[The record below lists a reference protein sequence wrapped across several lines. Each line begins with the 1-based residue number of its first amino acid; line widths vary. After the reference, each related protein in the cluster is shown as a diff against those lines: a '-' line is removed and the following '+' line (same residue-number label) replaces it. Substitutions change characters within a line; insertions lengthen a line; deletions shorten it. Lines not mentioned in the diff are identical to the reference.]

1 MFPELRPE
9 LIAIARDAL
18 NCSLEHAASIAQ
30 AEGASVLPI
39 DQGSALA
46 VWGETGKVMRD
57 GRQPDYRRPHPLHL
71 AFNQLGSP
79 LSTFPL
85 RGAFPSSRFFVA
97 FVFPNREEP
106 FRMVSWCS
114 MEEPQPLRLRLH
126 TRHDLGDVFGE
137 IKESFLE
144 WLHEATTS
152 GFHGETLV
160 ASLDSIERYSEPARF
175 PFPRQLGWEIIMPQ
189 ANEVFFPWLELF
201 FQLRRQLPK
210 AKRVS
215 FDFSHPPL

>member
-1 MFPELRPE
+1 MFPKVRPQ
-9 LIAIARDAL
+9 LIAIARDAM
-18 NCSLEHAASIAQ
+18 NCSLEQAASIAQ
-30 AEGASVLPI
+30 AEGANVLPI

-46 VWGETGKVMRD
+46 VWGHGCNVMMD
-57 GRQPDYRRPHPLHL
+57 GRQADYRHPHPLHL
-71 AFNQLGSP
+71 ALNQVGKPLG
-79 LSTFPL
+79 TFPL
-85 RGAFPSSRFFVA
+85 QGAFPSSRFFVA
-97 FVFPNREEP
+97 FVFPSREEP
-106 FRMVSWCS
+106 FRMVVWCC

-144 WLHEATTS
+144 WFREATTS

-160 ASLDSIERYSEPARF
+160 ASLDSIERYSEPAKF
-175 PFPRQLGWEIIMPQ
+175 PFPRQLGWEIIMRQ

-201 FQLRRQLPK
+201 FRLRRRLPK

-215 FDFSHPPL
+215 FDFSHPPT